1 MFYGY
6 VEGICL
12 EQGYIQYANFFIRM
26 GSKNA
31 LIDCN
36 IFIEL

>member
-12 EQGYIQYANFFIRM
+12 EQGYIHYADFFIRVE
-26 GSKNA
+26 SKNI
-31 LIDCN
+31 LTDCI
-36 IFIEL
+36 IFISL